1 MILETNGPSN
11 SSIYIFWLMAPFDFR
26 RTIFFYSSSTPRT
39 KGKIKS
45 QKSHIE
51 NQFIEIIKKWH
62 DFGVKIPKNLN
73 ALARE
78 KLILAE
84 NTNFGMKIFRMKV
97 LIGLIGLI
105 NANLYDQKN
114 IGIRAG
120 NSEPWRHVGR
130 QDKKNTEFGKRFETS
145 HFCSKMHHWQYLGC
159 GTRKFVVNW
168 LIYFFFQ
175 LYLTDWTFE
184 ITNFGHINHFG
195 AQNPKIICFK
205 LFYWNT

>member
-1 MILETNGPSN
+1 M
-11 SSIYIFWLMAPFDFR
+11 
-26 RTIFFYSSSTPRT
+26 
-39 KGKIKS
+39 
-45 QKSHIE
+45 
-51 NQFIEIIKKWH
+51 
-62 DFGVKIPKNLN
+62 KIPKNLN

-145 HFCSKMHHWQYLGC
+145 HFCSKIHHY
-159 GTRKFVVNW
+159 TISR
-168 LIYFFFQ
+168 I
-175 LYLTDWTFE
+175 
-184 ITNFGHINHFG
+184 
-195 AQNPKIICFK
+195 
-205 LFYWNT
+205 

>member
-1 MILETNGPSN
+1 MINTLHISGRNILILVRPWSWRLMGPPTAL
-11 SSIYIFWLMAPFDFR
+11 YIFFGSWLHLISGGRF
-26 RTIFFYSSSTPRT
+26 FFYSSSTPRT

-62 DFGVKIPKNLN
+62 DFGVKIPKNLKTHT
-73 ALARE
+73 RE
-78 KLILAE
+78 RA
-84 NTNFGMKIFRMKV
+84 IFIDIHEFWGKFSRMKV

-130 QDKKNTEFGKRFETS
+130 QDKKNTEFGKRFEKVIFIRNS
-145 HFCSKMHHWQYLGC
+145 NIF
-159 GTRKFVVNW
+159 N
-168 LIYFFFQ
+168 I
-175 LYLTDWTFE
+175 
-184 ITNFGHINHFG
+184 
-195 AQNPKIICFK
+195 
-205 LFYWNT
+205 